1 MDLEEERLKNQAAAL
16 TLKQKILLYSL
27 RVFLL
32 FLALGLI
39 VAALVAIFLAT
50 QFSQV
55 NVLNAE
61 RRCSACFGFKSQSDD
76 FFFFV

>member
-1 MDLEEERLKNQAAAL
+1 MDLEEERLKKQAADL
-16 TLKQKILLYSL
+16 TLKEKISLYSL

-39 VAALVAIFLAT
+39 VGALVGIFLAT

-55 NVLNAE
+55 NVPAAA
-61 RRCSACFGFKSQSDD
+61 STFQSQ
-76 FFFFV
+76 